1 MKLLSQILMLSLL
14 LLGCD
19 QKKPEQTLT
28 VATSADNPPYE
39 FIRNGEIVGI
49 DIDIIN
55 AIGECIGRKITI
67 KNLDFYGLIASLA
80 SKNVDLVIAALS
92 ITEERK
98 NVADF
103 SNHYMIS
110 TVSVLYRAPDNFND
124 FNDLKNRIVGVQ
136 IGSTWESI
144 AKQLSPDLNFKINSS
159 ASNLMLVQQLRA
171 NVVDALILEEEQCKG
186 FIRNYPTLASFNM
199 PKEFASKFAIALQ
212 KDSTITND
220 INAAI
225 RELQASGKLD
235 LIKRKWLTENDD
247 K

>member
-39 FIRNGEIVGI
+39 FIRNGEIVGM

-55 AIGECIGRKITI
+55 AIGERIGRKVTI

-98 NVADF
+98 NVVDF

-110 TVSVLYRAPDNFND
+110 TVSVLYRAPDNFNH
-124 FNDLKNRIVGVQ
+124 FNDLKNRIVGAQ

-144 AKQLSPDLNFKINSS
+144 AKQLSQDLNFKINSS
-159 ASNLMLVQQLRA
+159 VSNLMLVQELRA
-171 NVVDALILEEEQCKG
+171 NVVDAVILEEEQCKG
-186 FIRNYPTLASFNM
+186 FIHNYPALASFNM
-199 PKEFASKFAIALQ
+199 PEEFASKFAIALQ
-212 KDSTITND
+212 KDSTLTNE

-225 RELQASGKLD
+225 SELQASGKLD
-235 LIKRKWLTENDD
+235 LIKRKWLTENED